1 MVLNGAGRDPE
12 LVSPTGT
19 GGLAVT
25 VIKGVNPKSSRCEG
39 WRR

>member
-1 MVLNGAGRDPE
+1 MVLTGAGRDPE

-25 VIKGVNPKSSRCEG
+25 VIEKE
-39 WRR
+39 